1 MNSVFRRR
9 VIYGAIGVVLVVVLV
24 MAFIPDPIPVEA
36 VTVERGPMTVTIDSR
51 GLTRVRDRYVLV
63 APVTGRLERMELR
76 EGDGVEKGQLVARLS
91 SPAAD
96 PRQAREIEARVL
108 TARAGHREAEAD
120 AARAAAALD
129 LARTESARIE
139 RLAREGV
146 VSREELDRARTAAT
160 EAQKALDAA
169 RARVA
174 SAAARVEA
182 ERAGLLAL
190 DPSRATDSGQR
201 VTDNGQRVTDSGPRA
216 TDNGQR
222 VTDNGQR
229 VTGNGP
235 RVTGNASGGASM
247 EVRAPLAGRVFEV
260 PERSGRM
267 LQAGETIAVLG
278 DARHLE
284 LVIDVLSEDAVKIR
298 PGQAVVVEDWG
309 GTPPL
314 RGRVRLVEPAAY
326 TKISALGIEE
336 QRVDVI
342 ADLETVPPQVGD
354 GYRVEA
360 RVVVWQSAA
369 TLKVPVSALFR
380 EGDAWAVFVVD
391 GGRARR
397 RVVRLD
403 HRNDTEVEILSGL
416 RAGERVIVHPADDIG
431 DGVRVTRHHTSD

>member
-1 MNSVFRRR
+1 MNSLFKRR

-24 MAFIPDPIPVEA
+24 MAFIPDPIPVETVA
-36 VTVERGPMTVTIDSR
+36 VARGPMTVTIDSR

-76 EGDGVEKGQLVARLS
+76 EGDSVEKGQLVARLA

-96 PRQAREIEARVL
+96 PRQAREIEARVE
-108 TARAGHREAEAD
+108 TARAARREADAD

-146 VSREELDRARTAAT
+146 ASREELDRARTAET
-160 EAQKALDAA
+160 EARKALDAA

-174 SAAARVEA
+174 SAAARLEA

-190 DPSRATDSGQR
+190 EPSRAT
-201 VTDNGQRVTDSGPRA
+201 N
-216 TDNGQR
+216 
-222 VTDNGQR
+222 NGQR
-229 VTGNGP
+229 VTGNGS
-235 RVTGNASGGASM
+235 RATGNASGGASI

-298 PGQAVVVEDWG
+298 PGHAVVVEDWG

-360 RVVVWQSAA
+360 RVVIWQSAA
-369 TLKVPVSALFR
+369 ALKVPVSALFR
-380 EGDAWAVFVVD
+380 EGEAWAVFVVD

-397 RVVRLD
+397 RIVRVD
-403 HRNDTEVEILSGL
+403 HRNDTEAEILSGL
-416 RAGERVIVHPADDIG
+416 RAGERVIVHPADDIT
-431 DGVRVTRHHTSD
+431 DGVRVTSVRHHTSD